1 MYCIIPYSTIFLTK
15 YYKKSINNA
24 ILYYKSYGFG
34 IIIYSKQD
42 YKLIALTPYL

>member
-1 MYCIIPYSTIFLTK
+1 MYYIIPNYAIILTK

-24 ILYYKSYGFG
+24 ILYYKSYDFG

-42 YKLIALTPYL
+42 YS